1 MVSATEYT
9 CLMSKQ
15 QRPRGIHFLKT
26 FFLSPFVKPL
36 NEKPTYSSTRLCK
49 EVDCLVVVFPSLGQA
64 LSTWPNPQSLRQTRS
79 PIIIMG
85 RHTRSL
91 HTSLRCHNYD
101 KMLTIKF
108 KHNPIEKCRYFY
120 KPDLQKISSLMQLH
134 RYFFMPDSGMLIAHK
149 DAEPS
154 VQVLCI
160 TVKPG
165 KACGNW
171 LR

>member
-9 CLMSKQ
+9 CLMSKLQ
-15 QRPRGIHFLKT
+15 LPRGIHLLKT
-26 FFLSPFVKPL
+26 FFLSPFVKSL
-36 NEKPTYSSTRLCK
+36 NEKLTFSSTRFK
-49 EVDCLVVVFPSLGQA
+49 VVDCLVVVFPSLGQA
-64 LSTWPNPQSLRQTRS
+64 LSTWPNPQSLRQTRT
-79 PIIIMG
+79 PIIMG
-85 RHTRSL
+85 RHILSL
-91 HTSLRCHNYD
+91 HNSLRCHYYN

-108 KHNPIEKCRYFY
+108 KHNPIEKCLYFY

-134 RYFFMPDSGMLIAHK
+134 RYFFMADSGMLIAHK